1 MRKNIITVALSKV
14 NSSVVKAE
22 ELMANAAGREAS
34 KLASQK
40 HFETWTVQQTLDDLI
55 EAKPI
60 SVGKFMWELEG
71 GDALCTS
78 KLIASAMWTA
88 YSSVFSRW
96 ASDNGV
102 FSDSGMLPVELMEL
116 LQSHKACGLD
126 VMNASAG
133 DGEDTELTLEERL
146 EFAKAVFVYGLHIAH
161 FKGNEFRWLLS
172 MDVEDERGETRTR
185 KTLQM
190 LGQWAEERRQETTS
204 KRMAEAYRMF
214 LEEEGICDEFAE
226 TLPHID
232 QAMSTV
238 KLWLRMPCD
247 DGTYI
252 SRHDRIVSRVADRL
266 YDNLMDSVI
275 GGDLKDVTKSAK
287 PWELILVSPKF
298 HQDLGSFTSSREYK
312 LLVLDRK
319 VKQLEE
325 LELKK
330 AEDARLDAMEAAINA
345 RLAQLMGTAPAPTEA
360 PAAPAA
366 PEPKVTMLPY
376 VGPKPHGTQP
386 YRLNVA
392 GPRG

>member
-1 MRKNIITVALSKV
+1 MRKNIITLALSKV
-14 NSSVVKAE
+14 NASVEQAE
-22 ELMANAAGREAS
+22 RLMDNSCGREAS

-40 HFETWTVQQTLDDLI
+40 HFEAWSVSQALDSLI

-60 SVGKFMWELEG
+60 SVSKFMWELEG

-96 ASDNGV
+96 AQDNGV
-102 FSDSGMLPVELMEL
+102 FSDAGMLPVELMEL
-116 LQSHKACGLD
+116 LQSHKATGLD
-126 VMNASAG
+126 LMNASAG
-133 DGEDTELTLEERL
+133 DGEDTQLTLAERL

-172 MDVEDERGETRTR
+172 MDIEDERGETRTR

-190 LGQWAEERRQETTS
+190 LGHWAEERRQETTS

-214 LEEEGICDEFAE
+214 LEEDICDEFAE

-232 QAMSTV
+232 QAMATV
-238 KLWLRMPCD
+238 KMWLRMPCD
-247 DGTYI
+247 DGTYT

-266 YDNLMDSVI
+266 YDNLMDSLL
-275 GGDLKDVTKSAK
+275 GGELRDVTKAAK

-298 HQDLGSFTSSREYK
+298 HQNLGSFTTSREYK

-319 VKQLEE
+319 VKE
-325 LELKK
+325 LEVLEAKK

-366 PEPKVTMLPY
+366 PEPKVTVLPY